1 MKATVI
7 VDNVKNGELRS
18 EWGLCIYIEY
28 EDKRVLLDAGSS
40 GLFVENAEKLSIP
53 LETVDYGVLSHAHY
67 DHGNGMEQFFRL
79 NPTAKFYVRSACKE
93 NCYSQKT
100 YYRKYIGIPKG
111 ILKKYKERIVY
122 ASGDYKMA
130 EGITLVPHKGE
141 NLEAIG
147 RREKMYLKVKGGWKW
162 DNFAHEQSLVFDTP
176 KGLVIFNS
184 CCHGGAANVICE
196 VAETFPDKQV
206 LAIIGGFHLYN
217 KTEEE
222 VRELAAKIKETGIKR
237 IYTGH
242 CTGEKAFGLLR
253 EELGECV
260 QQLQVGMEV
269 NF

>member
-7 VDNVKNGELRS
+7 VDNIRNGELRG
-18 EWGLCIYIEY
+18 EWGLCVYIEY
-28 EDKRVLLDAGSS
+28 EDKKVLLDAGSS
-40 GLFVENAEKLSIP
+40 GLFVENAAKLNIP
-53 LETVDYGVLSHAHY
+53 LDAVDYGVLSHAHY
-67 DHGNGMEQFFRL
+67 DHGNGMKQFFEE
-79 NPTAKFYVRSACKE
+79 NAKAKFYIRSACKE

-130 EGITLVPHKGE
+130 EGITLIPHKGE
-141 NLEAIG
+141 KLEYIG

-184 CCHGGAANVICE
+184 CCHGGASNVINE
-196 VAETFPDKQV
+196 VAATFPDKKV
-206 LAIIGGFHLYN
+206 LALIGGFHLYN
-217 KTEEE
+217 KTEGE
-222 VRELAAKIKETGIKR
+222 VRELAAQIKETGIQH

-242 CTGEKAFGLLR
+242 CTGETAFGILK
-253 EELGECV
+253 EELGESV
-260 QQLQVGMEV
+260 QQLYTGLVME
-269 NF
+269 F